1 MHKIPV
7 SRLMDNFD
15 AAGHY
20 FSQYRKNITRF
31 SVLNCERSAM
41 ILSAAKWN
49 CGILRIST
57 CLGYPPLSNIYFLT
71 NDQTL
76 LFHLNHINYEKVR
89 LLINSW
95 IDFFVQLTCLYAVFW
110 SLKRENLLLWRRPP
124 PPPSPLIIPFLPSPE
139 IMKIK
144 YYGRM
149 NFILF
154 NIQSPKFKNRFSFWF
169 MFCRETRRI
178 LHWD

>member
-7 SRLMDNFD
+7 SRLMANFD

-89 LLINSW
+89 FLINSW

-124 PPPSPLIIPFLPSPE
+124 PPPQPPHYPLPPIPRNNENKILWKDEFYIIQYS
-139 IMKIK
+139 ITKI
-144 YYGRM
+144 
-149 NFILF
+149 
-154 NIQSPKFKNRFSFWF
+154 
-169 MFCRETRRI
+169 
-178 LHWD
+178 